1 MSLFSVELRMRFFHL
16 FVGLCS
22 LVSLMRGVICCAETS
37 SPGSV
42 PANILRYNQPAKEWV
57 EALPIGTGRLGAMVF
72 GDPLQEHLQL
82 NEDTI
87 WAGGPY
93 RNDNPAMK
101 AALPKLREL
110 VFSDKFAEA
119 EALANKSMISQ
130 GAQGMPYQT
139 AGDLWIDFD
148 GQQNYTDYKR
158 ELSLDDATLRVS
170 YKVGDISYKR
180 EIFASIPDQI
190 IVVQLSASKPGALTF
205 TSALGRDKDAK
216 IKVVNNDLL
225 QLQGTGTD
233 HQGVKAAIKFAVL
246 LKAEADGGR
255 ITHSDQVLR
264 VEGANSARLYL
275 SIGTNFKRYDRVD
288 GNPEK
293 IASQY
298 LAAALKKSYADL
310 RLRHTIVY
318 KKYFDRV
325 KLDLGESPYATQQ
338 TSDRVKNFANTM
350 DPQLVSLYFQFGR
363 YLLISSSQ
371 PGTQP
376 ANLQGLWNKEMYPPW
391 SSKYTININAEM
403 NYWPAET
410 TNLTEMHEPLISLI
424 KDLAKTGKET
434 ARTMYGARG
443 WVAHH
448 NTDIWRFTGAID
460 GPPGMWPG
468 GGAWLSQHLWEKYAF
483 SGDLDYLRS
492 IYPALRDAA
501 LFYLDFLVAEP
512 SHHWL
517 VVNPSMSPENAPSSV
532 RKDWKVL
539 AAGTTLD
546 NQLVFDLFDKT
557 IRAAKLL
564 GKDKSLVSQL
574 QMAQKKLPPMQIGR
588 FGQLQE
594 WLADWDDPEDHHR
607 HLSHLYGLYPS
618 NQISPYHSPEL
629 FEAAR
634 TSLIHRGDPSTGWSM
649 NWKINLWARLLD
661 GDHAMKLIKSQLS
674 LVEADSDNSY
684 GERGGT
690 YPNLFDAHPPFQID
704 GNFGFTSGVTELL
717 LQSQDGAIHVLP
729 ALPGS
734 WPTGR
739 VSGLRARGGFEIENL
754 AWKDG
759 RLSELTLLSK
769 KGGICRVRTYW
780 PLMTSKKVRAVAI
793 TTPNTNPYYQI
804 PAIKRPLGKLP
815 GAETKPRLRPVY
827 EYEFDTGVNEQVVLQ
842 PK

>member
-1 MSLFSVELRMRFFHL
+1 MGFFNFPIVLFS
-16 FVGLCS
+16 
-22 LVSLMRGVICCAETS
+22 LVLLGANICRADTS
-37 SPGSV
+37 AASDV
-42 PANILRYNQPAKEWV
+42 TANILRYNQPAKIWV

-72 GDPLQEHLQL
+72 SDPLREHLQL

-110 VFSDKFAEA
+110 IFSDKFAEA
-119 EALANKSMISQ
+119 QALANNTMISL

-170 YKVGDISYKR
+170 YKVGDISYTR

-190 IVVQLSASKPGALTF
+190 IVIQLSASKPGALTF
-205 TSALGRDKDAK
+205 TSALSRGKGAK

-225 QLQGTGTD
+225 QLEGAGTD

-246 LKAEADGGR
+246 LKVEADGGR
-255 ITHSDQVLR
+255 ITHSDQTLR
-264 VEGANSARLYL
+264 VAGASSARLYL
-275 SIGTNFKRYDRVD
+275 SIGTNFKGYDRVD

-293 IASQY
+293 TANQY

-310 RLRHTIVY
+310 RLRHTETY

-325 KLDLGESPYATQQ
+325 RLDLGASPYANQQ

-363 YLLISSSQ
+363 YLLISSSM

-391 SSKYTININAEM
+391 GSKYTININAEM

-410 TNLTEMHEPLISLI
+410 TNLTEMHEPLIALV
-424 KDLAKTGKET
+424 KDLANSGKET
-434 ARTMYGARG
+434 ARSMYNARG

-483 SGDLDYLRS
+483 SGDLNYLRS
-492 IYPALRDAA
+492 IYPALRGAA
-501 LFYLDFLVAEP
+501 LFYRDFLVAEP

-517 VVNPSMSPENAPSSV
+517 VLTPSMSPENAPSSV
-532 RKDWKVL
+532 RKDWQVL

-564 GKDKSLVSQL
+564 GKDKALVRQL
-574 QMAQKKLPPMQIGR
+574 QKAQAKLPPMQIGR

-629 FEAAR
+629 FAAAR

-661 GDHAMKLIKSQLS
+661 GDHAMKLIKAQLS
-674 LVEADSDNSY
+674 LVEPGSDEGFGY
-684 GERGGT
+684 GESGGT

-704 GNFGFTSGVTELL
+704 GNFGFTAGITEML

-729 ALPGS
+729 ALPS
-734 WPTGR
+734 NWPAGR

-759 RLSELTLLSK
+759 RVSELTLLSK
-769 KGGICRVRTYW
+769 NGGLCRIRSYW
-780 PLMTSKKVRAVAI
+780 PLATGKKVRIVA
-793 TTPNTNPYYQI
+793 TTTLNTNPYYQL
-804 PAIKRPLGKLP
+804 PAIKPPLGNLS
-815 GAETKPRLRPVY
+815 GGQTISGLRPVY
-827 EYEFDTGVNEQVVLQ
+827 EYEFDTRVNEQVVLQ